1 MTPVLLPGTDTA
13 ESTSAFLESIGSRA
27 IGIPP
32 GAVKWEPESEELA
45 WKYDAWGFSL
55 TDSGKAAVASLS
67 PNTPVLL
74 GIPPDPDSAALLYG
88 TAIAAGLPIAGIIPI
103 ASLAPRDLKKWLGSP
118 LPLEDVRSLV
128 TAGLCRLALA
138 YAFASII
145 SIHWSRVSW
154 YRGTLPGIVSLKPLS
169 MLILSGISKSKWRRA
184 NHPDGR
190 RWKMYST
197 VGHHRYYIRYDV
209 IPDNDPAHVDE
220 AGRIK
225 DPDYAAELWRNSGGF
240 GHGRNSEEKLSLK
253 PPTLLSFS
261 DLVVSF
267 SKKDPTVLHELM
279 PSLRRLWIQGLITWP
294 FNDSKKVPDW
304 AWDRKEEICSGMAG
318 VIPFIP
324 FRYAGE
330 HAVRRPDI
338 EVETNPFAPQVSIPT
353 GVAVE
358 EGIKKFD
365 YDVYF
370 AIGTRFAASL
380 LPDKELIRHWMHVDL
395 NHATLAA
402 FKDEVTSEGW
412 SPIFPEEPL
421 PDPKYGTRFPDKSP
435 LPDYSKVNTVVVKRS
450 RAPYQWD
457 VEFNNYFTKIDLLK
471 SFSSSFGNPAIGL
484 PTDRIDALFE
494 LETRRVFTKQ
504 KLNPNLTERGQGYM
518 ALLPPGLSDTETAA
532 LFTEDIR
539 DRAAGKGDFAGFL
552 ELLRGFT
559 ESVMPDIE
567 DELRAELT
575 VPSNG

>member
-13 ESTSAFLESIGSRA
+13 ESTSAFLESIGARA

-154 YRGTLPGIVSLKPLS
+154 YQGTLPGIVSLKPLS

-304 AWDRKEEICSGMAG
+304 AWDRKEEICSGIAMLSDRVAVRLRRAGMKAAG
-318 VIPFIP
+318 VSLAIRDPD
-324 FRYAGE
+324 FRDISRQRRLEPPTCLARELSQAAVSLAEGCWNMDSPVRALTVTALYLISEDQAGVQLDLLGQ
-330 HAVRRPDI
+330 ADAPRRDRLERLDRTLDQIRAKYGRNAISP
-338 EVETNPFAPQVSIPT
+338 ASSA
-353 GVAVE
+353 GVCQGGVQEEDE
-358 EGIKKFD
+358 EG
-365 YDVYF
+365 
-370 AIGTRFAASL
+370 
-380 LPDKELIRHWMHVDL
+380 
-395 NHATLAA
+395 AT
-402 FKDEVTSEGW
+402 S
-412 SPIFPEEPL
+412 
-421 PDPKYGTRFPDKSP
+421 
-435 LPDYSKVNTVVVKRS
+435 
-450 RAPYQWD
+450 
-457 VEFNNYFTKIDLLK
+457 
-471 SFSSSFGNPAIGL
+471 
-484 PTDRIDALFE
+484 
-494 LETRRVFTKQ
+494 
-504 KLNPNLTERGQGYM
+504 
-518 ALLPPGLSDTETAA
+518 
-532 LFTEDIR
+532 
-539 DRAAGKGDFAGFL
+539 
-552 ELLRGFT
+552 
-559 ESVMPDIE
+559 
-567 DELRAELT
+567 
-575 VPSNG
+575 